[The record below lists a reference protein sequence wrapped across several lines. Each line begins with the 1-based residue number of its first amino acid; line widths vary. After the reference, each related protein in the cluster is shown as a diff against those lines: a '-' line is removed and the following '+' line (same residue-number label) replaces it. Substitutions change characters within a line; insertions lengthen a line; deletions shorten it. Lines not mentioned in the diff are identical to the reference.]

1 MPATPGID
9 GVLHL
14 VPPADGFDPARD
26 ACLDP
31 RFRTASNLL
40 LERHPY
46 RDQARLAADADLVS
60 AYANWRCIE
69 LCRTLEAR
77 HRTGHGAVFWRTV
90 LIRWMFDI
98 AQATWQRHAGV
109 NNAVELLGDW
119 PMEVPV
125 WRSGNPARPETSTE
139 VSYRLLYDRRLQW
152 WIDSLFAAALAPE
165 GWRLTET
172 GPEAASIGT
181 YDPPPPATDAP
192 DNSIRRLKRRL
203 GVVDSV
209 GTRWGSLIIAAITRF
224 GPKAAPRP
232 ADDAT
237 DRKPEG
243 LPASFTEPF
252 ETILE
257 ALLPRALDEMVPE
270 VIGRFR
276 DTGFVPGRVRIGA
289 LDGYNDRQKVE
300 IGLAKSA
307 GERLIQTQHGGY
319 YGVLKSHPAVIHI
332 EYREDAF
339 LSWGFDRQNGVSDG
353 IIPAAAPMLSA
364 IRDRHRGGERY
375 LFVGT
380 DIQFDNIHLTTRPR
394 GPAWFGYVDWK
405 RQFLSALPGNV
416 AASIDYRPDF
426 RVRNDLDDVAA
437 VRDAVPGMPLAT
449 GNLVARLLTSK
460 AVILDHPGTTMNQCF
475 AAGAPTVC
483 YWNPAHWTL
492 DEAAEPYFDE
502 LRRAGILHDDP
513 VSAARH
519 LARIDGDLAGWW
531 STPEVLSARNN
542 WSRQFARTGRFWL
555 GDWIAAYLR
564 FVRQSR
570 MNLQP
575 ATTNA
580 KERIV

>member
-1 MPATPGID
+1 MSDKG
-9 GVLHL
+9 GRLYL
-14 VPPADGFDPARD
+14 VPPSEGFDPARD

-46 RDQARLAADADLVS
+46 RDQNRLAADAELVS
-60 AYANWRCIE
+60 AFANWRCLE
-69 LCRTLEAR
+69 LCRALESR
-77 HRTGHGAVFWRTV
+77 HRTGLGTAFWRTV
-90 LIRWMFDI
+90 LVRWMFDV
-98 AQATWQRHAGV
+98 AQSAWQRFIAV
-109 NNAVELLGDW
+109 ENAVRLFGAQ

-125 WRSGNPARPETSTE
+125 WRAGAPERMESSTE

-152 WIDSLFAAALAPE
+152 WIDSLFVAALAPE
-165 GWRLTET
+165 GWRLTDT
-172 GPEAASIGT
+172 GPEASGIGA
-181 YDPPPPATDAP
+181 YDPPPPATEAP
-192 DNSIRRLKRRL
+192 DNAIRHLKRRL

-209 GTRWGSLIIAAITRF
+209 GTRWGSLILAAVTRF

-232 ADDAT
+232 TEKET
-237 DRKPEG
+237 DRKPEN

-252 ETILE
+252 EVILE
-257 ALLPRALDEMVPE
+257 ALLPRSLDDMVPE
-270 VIGRFR
+270 QIDRFR
-276 DTGFVPGRVRIGA
+276 DLRFVPGRVRVGA

-339 LSWGFDRQNGVSDG
+339 LSWGFDRQNGVTDG
-353 IIPAAAPMLSA
+353 IIPVPAPMLSA
-364 IRDRHRGGERY
+364 IRNRHRGGERY

-405 RQFLSALPGNV
+405 RRFLAALPGDV
-416 AASIDYRPDF
+416 AAAIDYRPDF

-437 VRDAVPGMPLAT
+437 VREAVPGMKLAK
-449 GNLVARLLTSK
+449 GNIVERLLASK

-475 AAGAPTVC
+475 AAGAPTIC
-483 YWNPAHWTL
+483 YWNPADWTL
-492 DEAAEPYFDE
+492 DEAAEPFFDK
-502 LRRAGILHDDP
+502 LRLAGILHDDP
-513 VSAARH
+513 ASAALH
-519 LARIDGDLAGWW
+519 IARIDGDVTGWW
-531 STPEVLSARNN
+531 SSPDVLDARNA

-555 GDWIAAYLR
+555 LDWIAAYLR

-570 MNLQP
+570 QNPFP
-575 ATTNA
+575 ATTNR
-580 KERIV
+580 KERAA